1 MELSYRPDG
10 WWNVKQNVLDS
21 ASRFQTLQIWNES
34 ETSAVQAARRHG
46 WIEEATAH
54 MSYRP
59 MPIGPATVHEFLLSH
74 NIPYKAE
81 HRFKG
86 SPEVARMPFD
96 FYIPQRRM
104 VIEHHGRQHKDGWAR
119 DKESLASIRKND
131 QIKKQWAIESGLNFI
146 EIRAWTDTTQ
156 AKVRVR
162 LSEALGTDHGEPR
175 ELTAAERR
183 KISSAY
189 VWDEESLML
198 DAATYKSRADWLN
211 NSSSA
216 YRFAIRH
223 GLAEAETKH
232 MPYIVE
238 HGKWTREAV
247 IASAQPHLTLTEW
260 RMSEPSAY
268 VIASRLGCLS
278 EATKHMIKGKQP
290 NGYWTDE
297 RIHAEAARFDSTL
310 AWHKESPASYGAAK
324 KRGLVPP
331 SMPRGKKPQGFWTKE
346 KIAKTAAKFKTR
358 SEFRKAEPSAYS
370 IAGTSGWLDE
380 VCAQMMPRSR
390 PLALQSSR
398 LPAMSA
404 SDSQCRL

>member
-1 MELSYRPDG
+1 
-10 WWNVKQNVLDS
+10 
-21 ASRFQTLQIWNES
+21 
-34 ETSAVQAARRHG
+34 
-46 WIEEATAH
+46 
-54 MSYRP
+54 MSFKP

-86 SPEVARMPFD
+86 SHEVARMPFD

-104 VIEHHGRQHKDGWAR
+104 VIEYHGRQHKDGWAR

-156 AKVRVR
+156 AKVRES
-162 LSEALGTDHGEPR
+162 LSKALGTDQCEPR
-175 ELTAAERR
+175 ELTTAEKR

-198 DAATYKSRADWLN
+198 DAATYKSRADWMN

-223 GLAEAETKH
+223 GLAQAATKH

-238 HGKWTREAV
+238 HGKWTLEAV
-247 IASAQPHLTLTEW
+247 IASARPHLTLTKW
-260 RMSEPSAY
+260 RTAEPSAY
-268 VIASRLGCLS
+268 VISSRLGCFL
-278 EATKHMIKGKQP
+278 EATRHMIKGKQP

-297 RIHAEAARFDSTL
+297 RILAEAARFDSTA
-310 AWHKESPASYGAAK
+310 AWNKESPSSYCIAK
-324 KRGLVPP
+324 KRGLVPAT
-331 SMPRGKKPQGFWTKE
+331 MPRKKKPQGFWTKVR
-346 KIAKTAAKFKTR
+346 IVQTAANFKTR
-358 SEFRKAEPSAYS
+358 GEFRVTEPSAYT
-370 IAGTSGWLDE
+370 IAVNSGWIED
-380 VCAQMMPRSR
+380 VCAHMPVPRKGR
-390 PLALQSSR
+390 PVSGSLTV
-398 LPAMSA
+398 
-404 SDSQCRL
+404 